1 MYPSTMMGWG
11 PFASKLLVIRI
22 AIFHC
27 NWEPFFLYN
36 GFNWTHLRIF
46 SHIIDRV
53 SYICVKDILK
63 WGKTAIQ
70 LQWNCEILVTGSLKW
85 IDTRYITNHC
95 AFYLRP
101 KSRQQVLKAFCS
113 NIYTVTFYPCHLR
126 RKAVNT
132 LFLQLLDVQHCTVV

>member
-1 MYPSTMMGWG
+1 MVGSFLKNNNQVYPSTMMGWG
-11 PFASKLLVIRI
+11 PFESKLLVIRI

-46 SHIIDRV
+46 SHIIDKV

-70 LQWNCEILVTGSLKW
+70 LHWNCEILVTGSLTW
-85 IDTRYITNHC
+85 IDTLYI
-95 AFYLRP
+95 AKPSL
-101 KSRQQVLKAFCS
+101 LKAFCC